1 MNIKEA
7 LKKLTT
13 AEKQPLPVLIVA
25 VVIGLSVVLSFPLLL
40 IYGIKFIGFEGVDLT
55 LRSYIGAIMILF
67 FLSYASRMG
76 SSKDN

>member
-40 IYGIKFIGFEGVDLT
+40 IYGIKFIGFEGVGLT